1 MTRAMVHLQ
10 RPLAGLTRDNCAR
23 ELFAGVTLLAISVP
37 LNIGYAQ
44 IAGLPAT
51 AGLYA
56 LIAPT
61 LVYALTVSSR
71 QVVASPDAAAA
82 TLVFSS
88 LTGLAAG
95 GDNFAAM
102 AAAQAILSGALFV
115 LASVLKL
122 GFLANFLSKP
132 ILVGFVGGLA
142 LEILV
147 SQLAKMLGVQVDSS
161 GEFLEKA
168 VELFGSLGDVNLWSL
183 GISAVAL
190 AVLLVGRKLAPA
202 VPWALVV
209 LVLASIVT
217 ALGDLE
223 ARGVGV
229 LGEVQSGLPQFAVPI
244 LGVGIWLSLVPSA
257 LALTLVT
264 IAEGLLVSRSYAEKR
279 GYQTEPDRD
288 LLAFGAGNVAAGLSS
303 SFAIGSSTSRTAA
316 MDGIGSR
323 TQLPSIVLAAGT
335 LGLLLFGTA
344 VLEVIPS
351 PAIGAVVAVAVLGLL
366 GLAEFAGL
374 WRRSHF
380 EFAIGVVCFVG
391 VLLIGPLG
399 GLGLAFVLSLINLAR
414 RAANPPV
421 DVIVSRAVDGS
432 LLDADPNATQSA
444 PGVIVLRFAAPIFFA
459 NGAALV
465 DRIKESVGRAGSDVS
480 ALVLDLEA
488 VTDVDV
494 TGAEALEGVKSW
506 LARRE
511 IAVAYTRMRP
521 ELRERFDRFDLL
533 DETTEYTTNREA
545 VTALAMQSGPAPLTR

>member
-1 MTRAMVHLQ
+1 M
-10 RPLAGLTRDNCAR
+10 
-23 ELFAGVTLLAISVP
+23 
-37 LNIGYAQ
+37 
-44 IAGLPAT
+44 
-51 AGLYA
+51 
-56 LIAPT
+56 
-61 LVYALTVSSR
+61 
-71 QVVASPDAAAA
+71 
-82 TLVFSS
+82 
-88 LTGLAAG
+88 
-95 GDNFAAM
+95 
-102 AAAQAILSGALFV
+102 
-115 LASVLKL
+115 
-122 GFLANFLSKP
+122 
-132 ILVGFVGGLA
+132 
-142 LEILV
+142 
-147 SQLAKMLGVQVDSS
+147 
-161 GEFLEKA
+161 
-168 VELFGSLGDVNLWSL
+168 
-183 GISAVAL
+183 
-190 AVLLVGRKLAPA
+190 
-202 VPWALVV
+202 

-257 LALTLVT
+257 LA
-264 IAEGLLVSRSYAEKR
+264 SRSSRSPRGCSCRASYAGKR

-303 SFAIGSSTSRTAA
+303 SFAIDRRPAHRG
-316 MDGIGSR
+316 DGRDRLAPNCRASCL
-323 TQLPSIVLAAGT
+323 TPLP
-335 LGLLLFGTA
+335 GLLLFGTA

-421 DVIVSRAVDGS
+421 DVIVSRAADGS

-465 DRIKESVGRAGSDVS
+465 DRSRERRRAGSDVA
-480 ALVLDLEA
+480 ALVLD
-488 VTDVDV
+488 
-494 TGAEALEGVKSW
+494 S
-506 LARRE
+506 R
-511 IAVAYTRMRP
+511 
-521 ELRERFDRFDLL
+521 
-533 DETTEYTTNREA
+533 
-545 VTALAMQSGPAPLTR
+545 SGD